1 MKKKIISVMVLV
13 CITGLCGCF
22 GKTNAGATH
31 ETTEIS
37 NAGEDVGEENS
48 SEMIS
53 SDELGSGVYN
63 ALEKEWAAWNEKSEE
78 QKMFSSHMPGNC
90 YKSFDTW
97 AECEEFLGFSLFN
110 PLEDCEWL
118 EKGTY
123 VGMPLGFADASR
135 FSISF
140 YGTNEQKVQWIFV
153 DSGYRDGDIRVTVN
167 MQMFPDNVQENAN
180 KTEEPIITEDSGD
193 RYVAREALVVQ
204 GPVTYC
210 IRVIGEP
217 GMQGK
222 VQETMEK
229 VLPYFYDIME
239 KETIDE

>member
-1 MKKKIISVMVLV
+1 MKMKILLGIILACAISFSGCSGKINSDMMKGTSDSSKTEEDLV
-13 CITGLCGCF
+13 
-22 GKTNAGATH
+22 K
-31 ETTEIS
+31 EI
-37 NAGEDVGEENS
+37 S

-53 SDELGSGVYN
+53 FDELGSGVYS
-63 ALEKEWAAWNEKSEE
+63 ALEKEWDAWNAKSEE

-97 AECEEFLGFSLFN
+97 AECEEFLGFSISN

-135 FSISF
+135 FNVSF
-140 YGTNEQKVQWIFV
+140 YGTNEGKVQWIFV

-167 MQMFPDNVQENAN
+167 TQIFPDTMQENA
-180 KTEEPIITEDSGD
+180 EETKEPLITEDSGE
-193 RYVAREALVVQ
+193 RYVASTAVLTREA
-204 GPVTYC
+204 VTYS

-217 GMQGK
+217 GMQTQVK
-222 VQETMEK
+222 ETLEK
-229 VLPYFYDIME
+229 VLLYFAGQTNAE
-239 KETIDE
+239 EES

>member
-22 GKTNAGATH
+22 WKANAGAAH

-37 NAGEDVGEENS
+37 NAGGDAGEEVS

-63 ALEKEWAAWNEKSEE
+63 ALEKEWDAWNAKSEE
-78 QKMFSSHMPGNC
+78 QKMLSSHMPGNC

-97 AECEEFLGFSLFN
+97 AECEEFLGVSLFN

-123 VGMPLGFADASR
+123 VGMPLGFAGASR

-140 YGTNEQKVQWIFV
+140 YGTNEGKVQWIFA
-153 DSGYRDGDIRVTVN
+153 DSGYRDGDIRIMVN
-167 MQMFPDNVQENAN
+167 MQIFPDTMQENA
-180 KTEEPIITEDSGD
+180 KETEDARITEDSGE
-193 RYVAREALVVQ
+193 RYVASEAALAR
-204 GPVTYC
+204 GPVTYN

-217 GMQGK
+217 GTQTQVK
-222 VQETMEK
+222 ETLEK
-229 VLPYFYDIME
+229 VLPYFYDTME
-239 KETIDE
+239 KETVDK

>member
-1 MKKKIISVMVLV
+1 MKKKILLGIILACAISFS
-13 CITGLCGCF
+13 GCT
-22 GKTNAGATH
+22 GKTNSDMMKGTSDSSK
-31 ETTEIS
+31 TE
-37 NAGEDVGEENS
+37 EDLVKESS

-53 SDELGSGVYN
+53 SDELGSGVYS
-63 ALEKEWAAWNEKSEE
+63 ALEKEWDTWNAKSEE
-78 QKMFSSHMPGNC
+78 QKLFSSHMPGNC

-135 FSISF
+135 FNVSF
-140 YGTNEQKVQWIFV
+140 YGTNEGKVQWIFV

-167 MQMFPDNVQENAN
+167 TQIFPDTVQENA
-180 KTEEPIITEDSGD
+180 EEAEDALIMEDSGE
-193 RYVAREALVVQ
+193 RYVASEASLAR
-204 GPVTYC
+204 GPITYN

-217 GMQGK
+217 GMQTQVK
-222 VQETMEK
+222 ETLEK
-229 VLPYFYDIME
+229 VLPYFAGQTNAE
-239 KETIDE
+239 EES